1 MLPRCFKLAAA
12 FVLAAILGDSSAATA
27 TNQCNY
33 WYLYLYNQHSDTV
46 TYKLGNIPDGGIVG
60 GDAPSGTIPPGGS
73 VYFYFGNQNSGK
85 QVYAG
90 GHVTITSSSGAKV
103 GWIDASASDSNSC
116 IFSASA
122 SFTSPYTGCGR
133 FNQGNSPS
141 ACTSP
146 CMSTASASNPSG
158 QGNPNLNA
166 QVKAP
171 NAAFT
176 ICK

>member
-1 MLPRCFKLAAA
+1 MSPRCFNLAAA
-12 FVLAAILGDSSAATA
+12 FVLTAILGVSSAATA

-33 WYLYLYNQHSDTV
+33 WYFYIYNQHSDTM
-46 TYKLGNIPDGGIVG
+46 TYKLGNIPEGGIVG
-60 GDAPSGTIPPGGS
+60 GDATSGTIPPGGS

-85 QVYAG
+85 QAYAG
-90 GHVTITSSSGAKV
+90 GLVTITNSSGASV
-103 GWIDASASDSNSC
+103 GSINASASDSNGC
-116 IFSASA
+116 IFDAA
-122 SFTSPYTGCGR
+122 ARFTSPYTGCGR

-146 CMSTASASNPSG
+146 CMSTASASDNG
-158 QGNPNLNA
+158 EGNSNLNS

>member
-1 MLPRCFKLAAA
+1 MLPNRFKLAAA
-12 FVLAAILGDSSAATA
+12 FVLAAILADSSASMA

-33 WYLYLYNQHSDTV
+33 WYLYVYNQNSDTMSYALV
-46 TYKLGNIPDGGIVG
+46 NIPDGGIVG
-60 GDAPSGTIPPGGS
+60 GDEQNGKIPPGGS

-90 GHVTITSSSGAKV
+90 GTVKLTSSSGATV
-103 GWIDASASDSNSC
+103 GEIDASASDSNGC
-116 IFSASA
+116 FFDAA
-122 SFTSPYTGCGR
+122 ARFTSPYTGCGR
-133 FNQGNSPS
+133 FNQGSSPS

-146 CMSTASASNPSG
+146 CMSTASASDNG
-158 QGNPNLNA
+158 EGNSNLNS

>member
-90 GHVTITSSSGAKV
+90 GHVTITNSSGAQV
-103 GWIDASASDSNSC
+103 GWIDATASDSNGC
-116 IFSASA
+116 LFNAGA
-122 SFTSPYTGCGR
+122 SFTAPYTGCGR
-133 FNQGNSPS
+133 FNQGNAPS

-146 CMSTASASNPSG
+146 CMSTASASDNG
-158 QGNPNLNA
+158 EGNSNLNS